1 MRPTYAEL
9 VAEQDA
15 VLALPMTGAQLVTGG
30 PGTGKTAM
38 AVYRA
43 LLHRAAGD
51 TPLVVVPDQLRKV
64 CMVRRFSTKKDTA
77 RIMTQWEL
85 LDLMVPGLRGSGAE
99 GPEFW
104 MQALVAVA
112 KRRPS
117 SAATPGAWAL
127 IVDDAHDMPPE
138 FHQVAA
144 MFAKRST
151 ILHDPSVV
159 VDAGQAT
166 VTAVEKAYQPQSR
179 ATLTVGHRWNGP
191 KAQLASSLVPDRI
204 LPDAVQGVS
213 ERGAV
218 TAQGVIDERELV
230 RLVAALAR
238 VSRGQRIA
246 VTCRTEGRFQLLSE
260 YLRRAVEEK
269 AFTPIWPKRT
279 GPLKQRASG
288 AGVTLIRENLVRGVE
303 FDKIVVAELDA
314 VVDDVTAP
322 AQRVPLYRAVA
333 SARGSVHLTWFDD
346 GAAEQLL
353 RTLEGVTYVS

>member
-9 VAEQDA
+9 VTEQDT

-64 CMVRRFSTKKDTA
+64 CMVRRFSINKNAA

-112 KRRPS
+112 KRRPT

-138 FHQVAA
+138 FHQVTA

-159 VDAGQAT
+159 FAAGQAT
-166 VTAVEKAYQPQSR
+166 VAAVEKAYQPQSR
-179 ATLTVGHRWNGP
+179 ATLTMGHRWNGP
-191 KAQLASSLVPDRI
+191 KARLASSLVPDRV
-204 LPDAVQGVS
+204 LPVAVQGMS
-213 ERGAV
+213 DRGAV
-218 TAQGVIDERELV
+218 TAQGVIDERELA
-230 RLVAALAR
+230 RIVAALAR

-279 GPLKQRASG
+279 GQLKQRASG
-288 AGVTLIRENLVRGVE
+288 AGVTLIRENLVCGVE
-303 FDKIVVAELDA
+303 FDKIVIAELDS

-322 AQRVPLYRAVA
+322 AHRVPLYRAVA
-333 SARGSVHLTWFDD
+333 SARGSVHLAWFDE